1 MGHSVLLSVRNTWAG
16 VKSVHRQ
23 KPAHQETYD
32 ASLESTHTLW
42 DQSPLLG
49 WDTKANFTDSDNRE
63 NQAVIIFQSRDMAQQ
78 LREQIIK
85 RREKLPNSWG
95 N

>member
-1 MGHSVLLSVRNTWAG
+1 MGGPRELHSAMGHSILLSVRNTWAG

-32 ASLESTHTLW
+32 ASLESTHTMW

-49 WDTKANFTDSDNRE
+49 WDTKADFTDSDNRE
-63 NQAVIIFQSRDMAQQ
+63 NQAMIIFQRYTKS
-78 LREQIIK
+78 K
-85 RREKLPNSWG
+85 G
-95 N
+95 HT